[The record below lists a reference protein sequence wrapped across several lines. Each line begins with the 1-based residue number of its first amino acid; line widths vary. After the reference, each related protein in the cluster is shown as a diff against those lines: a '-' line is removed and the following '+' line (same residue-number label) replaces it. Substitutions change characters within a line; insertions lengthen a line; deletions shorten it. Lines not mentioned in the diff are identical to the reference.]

1 MLNKTLKIAIA
12 SGKGGVGKSMLASS
26 LALLFGKHYTTIALD
41 CDVDAP
47 NLNLWLGQTN
57 EWQEIQKISISEK
70 PIIDTKKCIGCG
82 KCIQA
87 CRFSAL
93 RLVNKK
99 SKLIPFLCEGCGL
112 CEIVC
117 PQKAIELKPVK
128 NGEVKFK
135 QINQKL
141 KLFSGQLYPG
151 ETGSGKIVDA
161 IKAKAEK
168 HKAQIIIIDSAP
180 GTGCPVIASLQ
191 NTDYTILVTEPTPSS
206 LTDLERVLKIIK
218 HFQIP
223 YQIIIN
229 KWDIN
234 KVFSEIIKQKF
245 KNNFLGKISYDQK
258 IFQSISNLKPILKTN
273 LKSKKEII
281 KIFKEINLW
290 LGL

>member
-218 HFQIP
+218 HFRIP